1 MRALLAYLFSIA
13 IFIGGG
19 YAGLVW
25 LTNPPTEGTVQ
36 SASSQSKK
44 SGVTTK
50 ETKTRAHDTTAG
62 ASKKA
67 AVKPLEDEPVD
78 AISSGAQVTDRNI
91 ALELPGGKAGAEV
104 KPADKATAAA
114 EQPLSQQSNVPDAPS
129 AQTLI
134 GKTDNRPAKGCMP
147 IGLTAQGQLVFPMQ
161 CREVLEHDRA
171 TIKEVRPSTGEP
183 AQTQTGARAQSAPPV
198 HETAAKKE
206 SAKSLAAQGDG
217 VNQNLPSSASIENAA
232 VRPETVSKNDTKTV
246 PENADP
252 QAKENKVE
260 SPKQR
265 RASRSKPVMM
275 ILRTIEFPDGHRE
288 QRLLPMNPSRK
299 IASQSE
305 DSWFSP
311 LTFR

>member
-50 ETKTRAHDTTAG
+50 ETKPRAPDTIAG
-62 ASKKA
+62 ASKA
-67 AVKPLEDEPVD
+67 ALKPLEDEPVD

-104 KPADKATAAA
+104 KPADKATAAT

-183 AQTQTGARAQSAPPV
+183 AQTQTGSLAPTAPPLHKAATQTEPAKPLAGV
-198 HETAAKKE
+198 H
-206 SAKSLAAQGDG
+206 
-217 VNQNLPSSASIENAA
+217 QNLPLS
-232 VRPETVSKNDTKTV
+232 
-246 PENADP
+246 
-252 QAKENKVE
+252 
-260 SPKQR
+260 
-265 RASRSKPVMM
+265 
-275 ILRTIEFPDGHRE
+275 
-288 QRLLPMNPSRK
+288 
-299 IASQSE
+299 
-305 DSWFSP
+305 
-311 LTFR
+311 